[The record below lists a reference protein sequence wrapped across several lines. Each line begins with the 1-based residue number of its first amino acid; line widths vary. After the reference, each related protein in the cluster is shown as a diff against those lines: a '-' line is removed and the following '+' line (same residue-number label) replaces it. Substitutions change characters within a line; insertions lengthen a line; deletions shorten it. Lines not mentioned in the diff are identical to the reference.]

1 MKKQVMA
8 MLLAGVLLL
17 SLCACVKKKE
27 EATPTP
33 DAEPT
38 AVLTV
43 APSAEENILAIYQQ
57 ALKRVLEEHI
67 ELDGYEYQDYEWES
81 LGQIE
86 FALCDAD
93 VDGEQELIIRHRDTY
108 MAGQYTAVY
117 RYDAERG
124 ELVSEGGGTASCLF
138 YDNGTMLDAASH
150 NQGWSG
156 EFWPFTAL
164 RYDKT
169 EKKYKEIAFV
179 EAWDR
184 ALMEENRLPGYPEEV
199 DVENAG
205 FVYYIY
211 EAGEDG
217 ADWGKEVAPVSQSG
231 YDAWYEG
238 IFGGAKEIEVDY
250 QPLTAANVGNLYYE
264 NNVKAK
270 VDVNHV
276 IAEGFFGE
284 LQDRLT
290 ERQKKLLEDLPMNQ
304 LPREAAGEEEFWTQ
318 EDIWESTLLPM
329 CYDENSDVTLYAVV
343 VENSIAGFA
352 EGGYLDGAGIVL
364 RVGDQTK
371 YYPIVHDQFWC
382 GGNPMMA
389 VDDFNGDGK
398 DEAAVSFLS
407 GHGTGFSVHMLYIF
421 DLETLTCE
429 TVDLSGI
436 DIDVSYNED
445 TQTVVLTSGAETATV
460 KLDDAYL
467 REDQGFTGVYAGNVI
482 FYSYENGKLWCQLG
496 LDFSG
501 WAASYLA
508 SATGEVIYENGKY
521 TLGPLKLD
529 AD

>member
-1 MKKQVMA
+1 MAKRTVA
-8 MLLAGVLLL
+8 MLLAGAMALC
-17 SLCACVKKKE
+17 LCACGKKE
-27 EATPTP
+27 AEVTPTP

-38 AVLTV
+38 ATVKPTAVPTV

-57 ALKRVLEEHI
+57 ALKRLLEEHI

-93 VDGEQELIIRHRDTY
+93 VDGEQELIIRHGDTY

-156 EFWPFTAL
+156 DFWPFTAL

-184 ALMEENRLPGYPEEV
+184 ALMEENQLPGYPEEV

-217 ADWGKEVAPVSQSG
+217 VDWGKEVAPVSQSG

-250 QPLTAANVGNLYYE
+250 RPLTEENIKGICAQAA
-264 NNVKAK
+264 
-270 VDVNHV
+270 
-276 IAEGFFGE
+276 
-284 LQDRLT
+284 
-290 ERQKKLLEDLPMNQ
+290 
-304 LPREAAGEEEFWTQ
+304 
-318 EDIWESTLLPM
+318 
-329 CYDENSDVTLYAVV
+329 
-343 VENSIAGFA
+343 
-352 EGGYLDGAGIVL
+352 
-364 RVGDQTK
+364 
-371 YYPIVHDQFWC
+371 
-382 GGNPMMA
+382 
-389 VDDFNGDGK
+389 
-398 DEAAVSFLS
+398 
-407 GHGTGFSVHMLYIF
+407 
-421 DLETLTCE
+421 
-429 TVDLSGI
+429 
-436 DIDVSYNED
+436 
-445 TQTVVLTSGAETATV
+445 
-460 KLDDAYL
+460 
-467 REDQGFTGVYAGNVI
+467 
-482 FYSYENGKLWCQLG
+482 
-496 LDFSG
+496 
-501 WAASYLA
+501 
-508 SATGEVIYENGKY
+508 
-521 TLGPLKLD
+521 
-529 AD
+529 